1 MTGPRRSIRH
11 CQLISNLLLLLLVGM
26 AIPSQ
31 AQYTVRIEVSAAP
44 ALHKTDSIFIAGN
57 FNNWNPGNTGYVLTP
72 VGDRLVVTLRDLPA
86 EVYEFKFTRGNW
98 NKVQT
103 TATGGQVSNN
113 ILKLKSDTTISLSI
127 AGWSDDFAAPPKQHT
142 ATAGVHIIDSNF
154 YIPQLNRYRRLW
166 VYLPQGYYKSS
177 QRYPVLYM
185 HDGQNLFDDYTSGYG
200 EWGIDEC
207 LDSLVAKTKRPCIIV
222 GIDNGNRRMNEY
234 NPFDMEKYGKGEGD
248 AYIEFI
254 ATTLKS
260 YIDKQYRTLP
270 GKDNTLIAGSSMGGL
285 ISYYAMLRRPDVFGK
300 AGIFSPAFWT
310 APAIRQM
317 TDSLSPA
324 INGKFFFYMGRLEGT
339 SYVQDM
345 EDVMEQLGAN
355 SSAMIYSVIDE
366 EGKHNEQSWRKW
378 FAEFYN
384 FIMADGFNN
393 VVRIN

>member
-1 MTGPRRSIRH
+1 MTGQKRSIHR
-11 CQLISNLLLLLLVGM
+11 QRFNGSLLLLLL
-26 AIPSQ
+26 ACIAFPSL

-57 FNNWNPGNTGYVLTP
+57 FNGWNPGNTQYLLTP
-72 VGDRLVVTLRDLPA
+72 VGDRLVVTLKDMPSGIL
-86 EVYEFKFTRGNW
+86 EFKFTRGNW

-103 TATGGQVSNN
+103 TSTGGQVPNS
-113 ILKLKSDTTISLSI
+113 ILRLGSDTTISLNI
-127 AGWSDDFAAPPKQHT
+127 AGWSDDFAPAPKQHT
-142 ATAGVHIIDSNF
+142 ATTGVHIIDTSF

-166 VYLPQGYYKSS
+166 VYLPAGYEKST

-200 EWGIDEC
+200 EWGVDEC
-207 LDSLVAKTKRPCIIV
+207 LDTLGNKTKRPCIVV

-234 NPFDMEKYGKGEGD
+234 NPFDFDKYGKGEGD
-248 AYIEFI
+248 AYVEFL
-254 ATTLKS
+254 ATTLKHF
-260 YIDKQYRTLP
+260 IDEKYRTLP
-270 GKDNTLIAGSSMGGL
+270 GKDNTIIAGSSMGGL

-310 APAIRQM
+310 APAIRPM
-317 TDSLSPA
+317 TDSLSKG
-324 INGKFFFYMGRLEGT
+324 NTGKFFFYMGRLEGG

-345 EDVMEQLGAN
+345 EDVMDELGTH

-366 EGKHNEQSWRKW
+366 EGRHNEQSWRKW
-378 FAEFYN
+378 FADFYN

-393 VVRIN
+393 VTKIE